1 MSYRKF
7 LKALLLL
14 ICFWFVSTS
23 VALAQQVALPGNK
36 IPQFV
41 DPLPA
46 LEVLP
51 DTGPITL
58 NMTEFQAPVMPTG
71 FVPAAG
77 AYTGTWVWGYLQ
89 PGAASRASYIGPVV
103 VATRNMPTEVTY
115 VNNLGLGSG
124 SNLLFW
130 VPATD
135 QTLHW
140 ADPLNLGPAANN
152 ACNMAVVMGAAPTG
166 NCGLNY
172 SDVIPAV
179 PHLHGGEVPAVLDG
193 GPDAWFTNT
202 AGISG
207 HAYYTRGGVQ
217 GALSTTNSAVYN
229 YPNKQ
234 EGANIWFHDHGL
246 GVTRLNVYAGLAGAY
261 LIKDPANDPPNLPP
275 LIPLVIQDRMFD
287 TNGQLFFPSI
297 GINVEH
303 PFWIPEFVGD
313 TIVVNGKVWPYLA
326 VDRQRYSFLILNG
339 SNARAYDLSL
349 MDPVSGI
356 KGPRF
361 WVTGTDGGYLDKP
374 VLIDPNST
382 NKAVQKSLV
391 IMPGERY
398 EVIIDFNDPVWQ
410 ALLAGQNLAGKPIN
424 LVMRNTAKTPFPG
437 GTPAKQNTT
446 GRIIQFRVS
455 ATAPGDSSFDP
466 AAAGA
471 ILRGVG
477 ASGPAIIRLVDPVA
491 GTLKPGVI
499 ANQTRRLT
507 LNEVMGA
514 GGPLEVLVNN
524 TKLSGLS
531 EGYGGAAG
539 LTVRPDFTAVTSLA
553 GITSYYSELPAEGTT
568 EVWEIVNLTADAHPI
583 HTHLTQF
590 QLINRQNFNLNGYNL
605 TYNAAFPGGLYMPAY
620 GPPMDYNATNPIGG
634 NPDVTPSLVG
644 LPVPPMPYEA
654 GWKDTVIMYPG
665 QVTRIAIRYAPT
677 DKAIDAADL
686 YFPFNPDGGHGYVW
700 HCHIIDHEDNEMMRP
715 LQVEPKTGVTR
726 TYVQGTDY

>member
-7 LKALLLL
+7 LNVSLLL
-14 ICFWFVSTS
+14 ICFWFVSAS
-23 VALAQQVALPGNK
+23 GALAQQVALPGNK

-51 DTGPITL
+51 GDVPITL

-71 FVPAAG
+71 FVPAVD
-77 AYTGTWVWGYLQ
+77 AYTGTWVWGYLPQ
-89 PGAASRASYIGPVV
+89 GTTSRSSYIGPVV
-103 VATRNMPTEVTY
+103 VATRDTPTEITY
-115 VNNLGLGSG
+115 VNNLGTGFG

-130 VPATD
+130 IPATD
-135 QTLHW
+135 QTMHW
-140 ADPLNLGPAANN
+140 ADPLNLGNN
-152 ACNMAVVMGAAPTG
+152 ACNMAVVMGTAPTG

-202 AGISG
+202 PGISG
-207 HAYYTRGGVQ
+207 HAYYTRGGAQ
-217 GALSTTNSAVYN
+217 GDLSDTNSAVYN

-246 GVTRLNVYAGLAGAY
+246 GVTRLNVYAGLAGGY

-303 PFWIPEFVGD
+303 PYWIPEFVGD

-339 SNARAYDLSL
+339 SNARAYDLFL
-349 MDPVSGI
+349 MDLVSGI

-382 NKAVQKSLV
+382 NKAAQKSLV

-410 ALLAGQNLAGKPIN
+410 GLLAGQGLAGKPIN

-437 GTPAKQNTT
+437 GAPAKQNTT

-455 ATAPGDSSFDP
+455 ATAPADGSFNP
-466 AAAGA
+466 ALPNVT
-471 ILRGVG
+471 LRGG
-477 ASGPAIIRLVDPVA
+477 AAQGPAIVRLVNPVA
-491 GTLKPGVI
+491 GTLQAGVI
-499 ANQTRRLT
+499 ADQTRRLT

-514 GGPLEVLVNN
+514 GGP
-524 TKLSGLS
+524 
-531 EGYGGAAG
+531 
-539 LTVRPDFTAVTSLA
+539 
-553 GITSYYSELPAEGTT
+553 
-568 EVWEIVNLTADAHPI
+568 WEISST
-583 HTHLTQF
+583 
-590 QLINRQNFNLNGYNL
+590 
-605 TYNAAFPGGLYMPAY
+605 
-620 GPPMDYNATNPIGG
+620 
-634 NPDVTPSLVG
+634 TP
-644 LPVPPMPYEA
+644 
-654 GWKDTVIMYPG
+654 
-665 QVTRIAIRYAPT
+665 
-677 DKAIDAADL
+677 
-686 YFPFNPDGGHGYVW
+686 N
-700 HCHIIDHEDNEMMRP
+700 
-715 LQVEPKTGVTR
+715 
-726 TYVQGTDY
+726 